1 MCYSKN
7 LIAPCGLYG
16 RNAIKL
22 NQMLN
27 KVDGEIWIEK
37 YGLDR
42 KCNAKSI
49 LGLLSLGIEKG
60 EKIVINTNSPD
71 YENIFN
77 NIDSIVKEFKE

>member
-7 LIAPCGLYG
+7 LVAPCGLYG

-22 NQMLN
+22 NQILN

-37 YGLDR
+37 RGLDR

-60 EKIVINTNSPD
+60 EEITISTMSPN
-71 YENIFN
+71 YELVFN
-77 NIDSIVKEFKE
+77 NIDNIIKEFRE